1 MGAPP
6 TAAPAAQ
13 VKTERLLNLVIA
25 LLATRM
31 PLSKARIR
39 AAVPQYHGTASD
51 EAFDRMFER
60 DKDELRELGIPLV
73 TAVIDPV
80 FDDELGYRIDKREY
94 ALPEIAFEPDE
105 VTALSLAARTWTRA
119 SLAGSA
125 ASALRKL
132 RAAGV
137 VMDERSLVGIEPVV
151 RTTEEAFEPLRR
163 AVRDRQ
169 VVTFGY
175 RKPEGESATRH
186 LQPWGLAQWHGRW
199 YLTGHDL
206 DRGSPRVFRVSR
218 VDGSVRTVGPVGA
231 YEIPA
236 DHDPRSMV
244 ETTQVLAP
252 APRGPPHCGC
262 GSAAATPCAAARW
275 VRRSTRTAG
284 RGCRST
290 SATSTGWRTSSPAT
304 DRMSSPTP
312 PTTCATRSSGAC
324 GARRPRAERVDERPP
339 DAAAESAT
347 SRLSRL
353 LDMVPWLLA
362 HQGVALET
370 AAAEFGVTPE
380 QLVADLEL
388 LFVCGTPGG
397 MPDDLI
403 EADWEDGRV
412 FIGNAD
418 VIARP
423 LRLSVDEALALM
435 VGLRALATTPGL
447 ADHDAVARTL
457 SKLEEATGAVG
468 APSTRVQVSIDD
480 GARASVLRRARRRG
494 AAPPA
499 APPRLPRRHAGRGHR
514 A

>member
-105 VTALSLAARTWTRA
+105 VTALALAARTWTRA
-119 SLAGSA
+119 SLAGPA

-218 VDGSVRTVGPVGA
+218 VDGAVRTVGPVGA

-244 ETTQVLAP
+244 ETTQVSTSPMRAATIRVRFGSGNALRRRAV
-252 APRGPPHCGC
+252 GPP
-262 GSAAATPCAAARW
+262 
-275 VRRSTRTAG
+275 
-284 RGCRST
+284 
-290 SATSTGWRTSSPAT
+290 
-304 DRMSSPTP
+304 
-312 PTTCATRSSGAC
+312 
-324 GARRPRAERVDERPP
+324 VDE
-339 DAAAESAT
+339 
-347 SRLSRL
+347 
-353 LDMVPWLLA
+353 
-362 HQGVALET
+362 
-370 AAAEFGVTPE
+370 
-380 QLVADLEL
+380 
-388 LFVCGTPGG
+388 
-397 MPDDLI
+397 
-403 EADWEDGRV
+403 DGW
-412 FIGNAD
+412 
-418 VIARP
+418 
-423 LRLSVDEALALM
+423 
-435 VGLRALATTPGL
+435 
-447 ADHDAVARTL
+447 
-457 SKLEEATGAVG
+457 
-468 APSTRVQVSIDD
+468 TRVQVDFRDLDRLADELAGYGPDVVADAPDDLRDAVVRRLQGAAAATD
-480 GARASVLRRARRRG
+480 GA
-494 AAPPA
+494 
-499 APPRLPRRHAGRGHR
+499 GR
-514 A
+514 